1 MGRASGRQVI
11 DRVIILPIAPT
22 DADEL
27 IRANRAST
35 ELHRP
40 WVHPF
45 TDRAGF
51 QAYLD
56 GLDGVRTVGLIARDM
71 DAGTIVGVLT
81 LSQIAR
87 GAFQS
92 AYLGFYG
99 AAGQV
104 GHGRMTEAVRSAVAF
119 AFHDLALHR
128 LEANIQPGNTR
139 SIALV
144 RRVGF
149 RKEGYSPRYL
159 SIAGEWCDH
168 ERWAILAD
176 ELPGDARSQ

>member
-1 MGRASGRQVI
+1 ME
-11 DRVIILPIAPT
+11 RVIVRPIAPT

-27 IRANRAST
+27 VRANRASI

-51 QAYLD
+51 QTYLDTLD
-56 GLDGVRTVGLIARDM
+56 GLQTVGLIARDT
-71 DAGTIVGVLT
+71 DAGNIVGVLT
-81 LSQIAR
+81 LSQIVR

-99 AAGQV
+99 AVGQV
-104 GHGRMTEAVRSAVAF
+104 GRGRMTEAVRSAVAH
-119 AFHDLALHR
+119 AFEDLALHR

-139 SIALV
+139 SLALV
-144 RRVGF
+144 QRVGF
-149 RKEGYSPRYL
+149 RKEGFSPRYL
-159 SIAGEWCDH
+159 SIAGEWRDH

-176 ELPGDARSQ
+176 ELPWSAGSR